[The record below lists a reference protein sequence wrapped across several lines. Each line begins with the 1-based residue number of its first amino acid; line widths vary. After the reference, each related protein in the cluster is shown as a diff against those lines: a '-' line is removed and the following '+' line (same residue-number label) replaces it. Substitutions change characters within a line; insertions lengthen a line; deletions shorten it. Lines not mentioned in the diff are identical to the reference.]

1 CRVVAKVVQ
10 QVEQG
15 VLGGVFVL
23 SALGEL
29 GAAAADVAAPPAT
42 VKKGLRT
49 ARHGR
54 FLQEENLRRKR
65 EQRGRLC
72 SDWTRT
78 SRPPRHLYDA
88 HFTRSGPVKSG
99 RKSGKGRNPG
109 VREKARLT
117 TALCCG
123 EPCER
128 RGDWIRT
135 SDLLNP
141 IHKLTLPP

>member
-1 CRVVAKVVQ
+1 
-10 QVEQG
+10 
-15 VLGGVFVL
+15 
-23 SALGEL
+23 
-29 GAAAADVAAPPAT
+29 
-42 VKKGLRT
+42 
-49 ARHGR
+49 
-54 FLQEENLRRKR
+54 
-65 EQRGRLC
+65 
-72 SDWTRT
+72 
-78 SRPPRHLYDA
+78 HLYDA

-117 TALCCG
+117 TALCRG

-141 IHKLTLPP
+141 IHKLTLPPRCQRRFAIIRHGKGLRQARLPASRRQKVSNLT